1 MKRLTA
7 ILMALSLAFPAWAAA
22 ELDVNMEQ
30 KEENGQTLTVFSAAE
45 AGAAETTAAP
55 EETPDPALATA
66 NGLIEARFEQ
76 TKAAQLT
83 QRAGAEIIQSG
94 ETHTLGNVASLVL
107 RWNGTQPDGT
117 AGSAVRALVLDRT
130 TGEGIRL
137 EQLFSDADAAFDA
150 METII
155 ENDVLSQLSDY
166 MEYSE
171 LLPMPRDNYAIDA
184 YGLTVFYPDDS
195 YRYFDEQS
203 GAVQFA
209 WYELADYIGEDS
221 PAYALAHGQDD
232 MNALAD
238 AAQNGRLPGPMER
251 AAIGQKLGE
260 VLSAYTL
267 LTDPDYTKDS
277 QVYLFEEAALR
288 GWAVEIPKYAE
299 TDEADTPI
307 SAIRTTRA
315 DICGLT
321 IGKTTKD
328 ELIERLGEPKETR
341 SYDADSAADRMLEA
355 GESLFFELSGRILQA
370 HVNENGV
377 LSCLILRDAMPED
390 LY

>member
-30 KEENGQTLTVFSAAE
+30 KEENGQTLTVFSAE
-45 AGAAETTAAP
+45 AGTAETTAAP
-55 EETPDPALATA
+55 EETPDPAIATA
-66 NGLIEARFEQ
+66 NALIEARFEQ
-76 TKAAQLT
+76 AKAAQLT
-83 QRAGAEIIQSG
+83 QRAGAELAQSG
-94 ETHTLGNVASLVL
+94 EVYTAGNVVSLIL
-107 RWNGTQPDGT
+107 RWNGTQTDGT

-130 TGEGIRL
+130 TGEEIRL

-221 PAYALAHGQDD
+221 PAYALAHGQGD